1 MIGMVADFHK
11 CLYQFFFKNYK
22 PFFGIVEKLYT
33 QLNMTPTTTLAYE
46 YESLVNILA
55 LSKVSNTE
63 MRCLL
68 SDIFTE
74 LWN

>member
-1 MIGMVADFHK
+1 
-11 CLYQFFFKNYK
+11 
-22 PFFGIVEKLYT
+22 
-33 QLNMTPTTTLAYE
+33 MTPTTTLAYE
-46 YESLVNILA
+46 YELLVNILA
-55 LSKVSNTE
+55 LSKESNTE